1 MKQMNVST
9 RLAILVGSMA
19 VLVYS
24 IGELGLFG
32 ITDSNERL
40 QSVYEDRAVPAAE
53 LGEIRAGLLET
64 RLAMNAYVVTP
75 TAELAAQGV
84 ARLEASLASIDQQWK
99 AYEAKPHDA
108 QEVPLVR
115 AFATENAKLLKEGL
129 EPALVALRAADPAK
143 VQQLLVEK
151 IRPQFL
157 PAQQALKQLV
167 SFHLDAAKRQF
178 EEATARYRMIQKIA
192 ITAVVSGLL
201 FSVLFGFALIR
212 SLGRQLGGEPW
223 QAAAV
228 AQRVAAG
235 DLHAAIQLRAGD
247 RTSLMA
253 HLKAMQQGLTEVV
266 TRVRTNSDCV
276 ATASSQI
283 ASGNGDLSVR
293 TEQQA
298 SALQETA
305 ASMQELT
312 AAVTRNADSA
322 LQANQLA
329 RAASGLA
336 AKGGVVVGQV
346 VTTMKGINDSSKKIS
361 DIIGLI
367 DGIAFQTNILA
378 LNAAVEAA
386 RAGEQG
392 RGFAVVASEVRS
404 LAQRSGQMAREI
416 KSLISAS
423 VERVDE
429 GTALVDQAGS
439 TMTDV
444 VNAIQRVTDIVTEI
458 SAASDEQ
465 RAGVG
470 QVEQALS
477 RMDQGTQQN
486 AALVEECSAAA
497 ESLKQQATALVEAVA
512 VFSVAPA
519 PARA

>member
-1 MKQMNVST
+1 MKQMKVST

-53 LGEIRAGLLET
+53 LGAIRAELLES

-75 TAELAAQGV
+75 TADVAAQGI
-84 ARLEASLASIDQQWK
+84 ATLEASLASIDKQWK
-99 AYEAKPHDA
+99 VFEGKPHA
-108 QEVPLVR
+108 GPEAELVR
-115 AFATENAKLLKEGL
+115 TFSAERSKLVTEGF
-129 EPALVALRAADPAK
+129 EPALAAMRAADPTK
-143 VQQLLVEK
+143 VQQILVNK
-151 IRPQFL
+151 IRPQFV
-157 PAQQALKQLV
+157 PAQHALKQLV
-167 SFHLDAAKRQF
+167 SFHLDAARQQF
-178 EEATARYRMIQKIA
+178 EDATARYRMIQKVAIA
-192 ITAVVSGLL
+192 AVVSGLL
-201 FSVLFGFALIR
+201 FSILFGFALIR
-212 SLGRQLGGEPW
+212 SIARQLGGEPW
-223 QAAAV
+223 EATAV

-235 DLHAAIQLRAGD
+235 ELNTTIQLKPGD
-247 RTSLMA
+247 QTSLMA
-253 HLKAMQQGLTEVV
+253 QLKAMQEGLTEVV
-266 TRVRTNSDCV
+266 RRVRTNSDCV

-293 TEQQA
+293 TEEQA

-305 ASMQELT
+305 TSMKELT
-312 AAVTRNADSA
+312 AAVARNADSA
-322 LQANQLA
+322 VEANQLA
-329 RAASGLA
+329 RDASGLA

-346 VTTMKGINDSSKKIS
+346 VTTMRGINESSKKIS

-416 KSLISAS
+416 KTLISAS

-439 TMTDV
+439 TMTEV
-444 VNAIQRVTDIVTEI
+444 VNAIQRVTDIVTAI
-458 SAASDEQ
+458 SAASDQQ
-465 RAGVG
+465 RSDVG
-470 QVEQALS
+470 QVEEALS
-477 RMDQGTQQN
+477 KMDHGTQQN
-486 AALVEECSAAA
+486 AALVEECAAAA

-512 VFSVAPA
+512 VFSVGKKPIQA
-519 PARA
+519 